1 MKSTQTTEDFK
12 QHAKQQQWGGTRLC
26 ECCPGPQT
34 GGCSILGAIIE
45 GIKLSVAVPCAG
57 ESPNL
62 HDTIAGSLDV
72 RKTHSKQNLAA
83 PALLINKN
91 ETIYINN

>member
-1 MKSTQTTEDFK
+1 M
-12 QHAKQQQWGGTRLC
+12 
-26 ECCPGPQT
+26 
-34 GGCSILGAIIE
+34 GAIIE

-62 HDTIAGSLDV
+62 YDTNAGSLDV

-83 PALLINKN
+83 QAGFILNNKN
-91 ETIYINN
+91 ETIYDTIDFSSDSTLASYKKAIQLQYLSTPHFEAIPP